1 MKSRFRLLA
10 AAALLSLL
18 GPLGQRPVT
27 VALADAVPAPALVA
41 TTLQV
46 PAQYRRG
53 AFAQDRQ
60 LQIQPGFGISVFGL
74 VDGARSM
81 TVAPWG
87 ELLVTQPGR
96 GTIVGL
102 ADWDGDGAADAPRVV
117 AQGLQCPY
125 GMAFR
130 DGYLYVAQSTR
141 VDRIAFPDPGSI
153 GARETVV
160 GGLPQSSCGPHH
172 YRPLAFDWAGNFY
185 VAFGSSCNVC
195 VEPDTRRG
203 TVWQFT
209 PDGSGQPYAV
219 GLRNVVDLEIQ
230 PATGELWGATN
241 ERDELG
247 DDVPP
252 DPVGPIVGG
261 ANYGWPY
268 CFWNGGGWQA
278 DGRVPRAN
286 PGCDGLSVYNGIQ
299 AHSAPL
305 GIAHYVAGQF
315 PAEYGGSVF
324 VGLHGSWNRSVGT
337 GFKVLRIPAADV
349 MAGAPE
355 DFVAGWLSG
364 SRGPQ
369 DAWGRPV
376 DVQVGLDGT
385 LFVSDDQAGA
395 IYRIVWAG

>member
-1 MKSRFRLLA
+1 
-10 AAALLSLL
+10 
-18 GPLGQRPVT
+18 
-27 VALADAVPAPALVA
+27 
-41 TTLQV
+41 
-46 PAQYRRG
+46 
-53 AFAQDRQ
+53 
-60 LQIQPGFGISVFGL
+60 
-74 VDGARSM
+74 M

-102 ADWDGDGAADAPRVV
+102 ADWDGDGAADAPRVI

-130 DGYLYVAQSTR
+130 DGFLYIAQSTR

-153 GARETVV
+153 GAREMVV

-195 VEPDTRRG
+195 VEADTRRG
-203 TVWQFT
+203 TVWRFT
-209 PDGSGQPYAV
+209 PDGGGEPYAV
-219 GLRNVVDLEIQ
+219 GLRNVVDLEIH
-230 PATGELWGATN
+230 PGTGELWGATN
-241 ERDELG
+241 ERDNLG
-247 DDVPP
+247 DDIPP
-252 DPVGPIVGG
+252 DPVGPIAGG

-268 CFWNGGGWQA
+268 CFWKGGGWQV
-278 DGRVPRAN
+278 DTRVPAGN
-286 PGCDGLSVYNGIQ
+286 PGCGGLSLSSGIQ

-315 PAEYGGSVF
+315 PAEYAGSVF
-324 VGLHGSWNRSVGT
+324 TGLHGSWNRTVGT
-337 GFKVLRIPAADV
+337 GFKVLRIPAADG

-355 DFVAGWLSG
+355 DFVDGWLTG
-364 SRGPQ
+364 VRGPQ

-395 IYRIVWAG
+395 VYRIVWTG